1 MKTSFAF
8 NRTFSATIPFGAVAL
23 ISLVSSSGCKFV
35 GTDYEAPQVA
45 VPDAWNQRIIGSP
58 VGVLA
63 VDYWWKQFEDESMNQ
78 LIDAA
83 IESNKSLAIAYER
96 VLQARSARQISNSAL
111 FPQLMGLAVLAV
123 SARVKMSACLRLQAE
138 VIRTPS
144 IPWALI

>member
-1 MKTSFAF
+1 MKTSFTF

-35 GTDYEAPQVA
+35 GTDYQAPQVA
-45 VPDAWNQRIIGSP
+45 VPDAWNQHIIGSP

-63 VDYWWKQFEDESMNQ
+63 VDYWWKQFKDESMNQ

-96 VLQARSARQISNSAL
+96 VLQPRI
-111 FPQLMGLAVLAV
+111 LAVRFIRYGISKNLTF
-123 SARVKMSACLRLQAE
+123 QP
-138 VIRTPS
+138 VITS
-144 IPWALI
+144 GHFSCDE